1 MTEINGELKDGT
13 KEVVDRTAD
22 KLGVDKTIILPLGNV
37 IVSEEL
43 RRKLKKKEQE
53 LEQERIER
61 EKKEH
66 ELEKKEQELEQE
78 RIERVKKEQE
88 IEQLRRE
95 IAEYRKLKNLIKE
108 SMK

>member
-13 KEVVDRTAD
+13 KEVVDRAAD
-22 KLGVDKTIILPLGNV
+22 KLGVDNTIILPLGNV

-53 LEQERIER
+53 LE
-61 EKKEH
+61 
-66 ELEKKEQELEQE
+66 KKEQELEHE
-78 RIERVKKEQE
+78 RIEREKKEQE

-95 IAEYRKLKNLIKE
+95 LAEYRKKDK
-108 SMK
+108 